1 MKYLYGE
8 FSNSQ
13 LGEMQPLLKK
23 ANNVLNLMKKVN
35 AHRKGI
41 FKNKWAF
48 VDVFYLLFKNLEKIK
63 DVKPKIFAEK
73 FWEFEQLRKQN
84 NSNPE
89 VLIEDKTSVNYDK
102 DLYDYIIA
110 FNTSGADKNN
120 TKIRY
125 RVLFNKFYNKT
136 NLNLKSK

>member
-1 MKYLYGE
+1 MMRKI
-8 FSNSQ
+8 NS
-13 LGEMQPLLKK
+13 
-23 ANNVLNLMKKVN
+23 
-35 AHRKGI
+35 HRKGI

-48 VDVFYLLFKNLEKIK
+48 VDVFYLLYKNLEKLK
-63 DVKPKIFAEK
+63 DVKPKVFADN
-73 FWEFEQLRKQN
+73 FWRFESTRKDN

-89 VLIEDKTSVNYDK
+89 VLIDDKTSLNYDK

-110 FNTSGADKNN
+110 FKTSGADKNN

-136 NLNLKSK
+136 NLELKP